1 MVFEAGMVDI
11 WAYIS
16 ASKNVTIQ
24 LFKDISYTSNKETY
38 EPNPKPVFFF
48 LCKSVLCF
56 KLISGNV

>member
-38 EPNPKPVFFF
+38 EPNPKPVFF
-48 LCKSVLCF
+48 SV
-56 KLISGNV
+56 